1 MSSLNRV
8 IIMGN
13 ITQDI
18 ELKYTQGGTAVC
30 QLNVATNEFKQGQN
44 GEREQTTEYHS
55 IVVWAKQA
63 ENCANYLA
71 KGRGVLVEGR
81 LQTRSWDDQQT
92 GAKRYKTEIVAS
104 NVQFLPQS
112 STSNTQGGNQGYAN
126 NNGGNMNQN
135 NFQNNQGNQN
145 GFMQNPNQ
153 GTNQYSNQV
162 DPPSGTAF
170 DNIPF

>member
-1 MSSLNRV
+1 
-8 IIMGN
+8 MGN

-18 ELKYTQGGTAVC
+18 ELKYTQSGTAVC

-104 NVQFLPQS
+104 NVQFLPSGQG
-112 STSNTQGGNQGYAN
+112 NQQGGNQGQN
-126 NNGGNMNQN
+126 HNNGGNMNQN
-135 NFQNNQGNQN
+135 NFQNNGNQA

-153 GTNQYSNQV
+153 GQNQYSNQQNNGW
-162 DPPSGTAF
+162 DQM
-170 DNIPF
+170 DDLPF